1 MNHQQTFQQRPRGK
15 LWLSVIIL
23 QSLGLI
29 CTIMASPTFLAQLG
43 STHSSLS
50 AYGLADSF
58 DQSRLISWL
67 YLGLLVFNIIAIIG
81 IWRSATW
88 IESYFVA
95 KLSILIFLILSVFV
109 FRADY
114 SLLYIYLPLVL
125 SLSYLLLA
133 YDRIQNKRRLGGRQ

>member
-1 MNHQQTFQQRPRGK
+1 M
-15 LWLSVIIL
+15 
-23 QSLGLI
+23 
-29 CTIMASPTFLAQLG
+29 AQLG